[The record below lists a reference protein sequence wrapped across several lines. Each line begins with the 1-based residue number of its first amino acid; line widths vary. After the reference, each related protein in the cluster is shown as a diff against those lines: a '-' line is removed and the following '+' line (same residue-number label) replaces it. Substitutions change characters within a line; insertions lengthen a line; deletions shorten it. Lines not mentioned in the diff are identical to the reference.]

1 MKNKLAPIVMTVVAA
16 FTLTAC
22 SNGSAEDAEV
32 VASTK
37 NGDVSKEEFYNKL
50 VDQYGDAVL
59 KEMIYEK
66 VLSENYSVSEKEVQA
81 EIDKM
86 KESYGDQFQSV
97 LQQNGFSSEDDLKDV
112 IHASMLK
119 EKAATDGVEVSEEEV
134 QSYYDNMKQ
143 EVQASHILVDDE
155 KTAKDVIQKLEDGGD
170 FAELAKEHS
179 TDTTSA
185 ENGGDLGYFSTGDMV
200 LPFEEAA
207 YNLEVG
213 KVSKPVESEY
223 GYHIIKVTDKR
234 EKEDTS
240 SIGSFDEMK
249 EQLQRELETR
259 KANPDQLTEIM
270 NEAKIDIK
278 NADLKEKISF

>member
-1 MKNKLAPIVMTVVAA
+1 MTVVAA

-22 SNGSAEDAEV
+22 SNSSAEDTEV

-37 NGDVSKEEFYNKL
+37 NGDVSKEDFYNKL

-59 KEMIYEK
+59 KEMIYDK
-66 VLSENYSVSEKEVQA
+66 VLSENYSVSEEEVQD

-86 KESYGDQFQSV
+86 KDSYGDQFQSV
-97 LQQNGFSSEDDLKDV
+97 LQQNGFSSEEDLKNV
-112 IHASMLK
+112 IHSSMLK
-119 EKAATDGVEVSEEEV
+119 EKATTDGVEVTDEEL
-134 QSYYDNMKQ
+134 QSYYENMKQ

-155 KTAKDVIQKLEDGGD
+155 KTANEVIQKLEDGGD
-170 FAELAKEHS
+170 FADLAKEYS

-185 ENGGDLGYFSTGDMV
+185 ENGGDLDYFSTGDMV

-207 YNLEVG
+207 YDLEVG

-223 GYHIIKVTDKR
+223 GFHVIKVTDKR

-240 SIGSFDEMK
+240 SIGTFDEME
-249 EQLQRELETR
+249 EQLQTELETR

-278 NADLKEKISF
+278 NADLKERISF